1 MTGTGSAWPHGP
13 LQAARRSAARR
24 FTNGRPSRRRT
35 TRRRPRAAGSTT
47 GRRRPTKIGFGTL
60 VYLARQH
67 SPGWTY
73 GSADEEP
80 DETETSTVILDG
92 IKLDENADWTR
103 PEGLLGTITDWIML
117 TSRRPNRPMA
127 VASAISVL
135 SAVCGRHL
143 YGPTGTAL
151 NVYIVCLAGTAMGK
165 DRPLSAPGAI
175 LAAANLHR
183 LHTTAKGFSVS
194 ALEQMMIDHP
204 CCLATVDE
212 IGASLFARM
221 SHKHASTHEQGMRSV
236 LLELWSRDQF
246 KGPFSTTRHA
256 VQKGGPKVPGSVSIP
271 RPNLTLF
278 GVSTPEAFYAAVTA
292 GSVKDGFLNRFLTCE
307 AAQRGKAQEVSE
319 EDGEVPEEIVTALKK
334 LVPDLTSFGCIA
346 ATLGI
351 YSLEA
356 DVDKVVRRL
365 PWGSE
370 DVRKRAEELE
380 EQILV
385 AMDGDPETAPLLG
398 RVFEYSIRLAS
409 LHAVSREGLTAAVT
423 MADLSWGASWVIQ
436 SARAMV
442 ESVAGLMASTEYE
455 TKFNLVRNLIK
466 EAGQIGR
473 RKLLRKVRS
482 INARERDDIIR
493 HLVDGGWIEEVQIK
507 SKGRTAQGWKWL

>member
-1 MTGTGSAWPHGP
+1 MISNGITGTGSAWPHGP
-13 LQAARRSAARR
+13 PQAARRSAAWR
-24 FTNGRPSRRRT
+24 FTNGRRSRRRT
-35 TRRRPRAAGSTT
+35 TGRRPRAAASP
-47 GRRRPTKIGFGTL
+47 PTKIGFGTL
-60 VYLARQH
+60 VYLAQQH

-92 IKLDENADWTR
+92 IKLDENIDWTQ
-103 PEGLLGTITDWIML
+103 PEGLIGTITDWIML
-117 TSRRPNRPMA
+117 TSRRPHRPMA
-127 VASAISVL
+127 FASAISVL
-135 SAVCGRHL
+135 SAICGRHL

-151 NVYIVCLAGTAMGK
+151 NVYIVCLAGTAVGK

-307 AAQRGKAQEVSE
+307 AAQRGKPQEVSE

-334 LVPDLTSFGCIA
+334 LVPHLTSFGCIA
-346 ATLGI
+346 A
-351 YSLEA
+351 
-356 DVDKVVRRL
+356 
-365 PWGSE
+365 P
-370 DVRKRAEELE
+370 
-380 EQILV
+380 
-385 AMDGDPETAPLLG
+385 
-398 RVFEYSIRLAS
+398 LAS
-409 LHAVSREGLTAAVT
+409 TPSKPTSTRSFAGCPGVARTRANAPKNWRNRSWLRWTAIPRQRRYWAACSNIRSALPACT
-423 MADLSWGASWVIQ
+423 LS
-436 SARAMV
+436 
-442 ESVAGLMASTEYE
+442 AG
-455 TKFNLVRNLIK
+455 
-466 EAGQIGR
+466 
-473 RKLLRKVRS
+473 KV
-482 INARERDDIIR
+482 
-493 HLVDGGWIEEVQIK
+493 
-507 SKGRTAQGWKWL
+507 